1 METFY
6 VPVASHDDRDDW
18 DRLSSETVL
27 IIENDPETLRMLRDG
42 LDGMG
47 YRVLATTDGS
57 NIRQFCRDE
66 RPDAIIVDFNLA
78 GGASL
83 DICKQIKADAAIK
96 HIPVIFFEEHPE
108 RERVVAGFEVGAHD
122 FVSSS
127 LDSGEFNARLAAAVR
142 FKQAFDRLRQ
152 QNSKLE
158 ALAKHVRAAVQHYEQ
173 PRALEGSVDVES
185 DAIAGEA
192 IVRLTRRETEILQLL
207 ARGLSNEVISK
218 QLYISP
224 TTTRNHIQNILGKLG
239 VHSKL
244 EAVAYAVRAG
254 YVDFVG

>member
-1 METFY
+1 M
-6 VPVASHDDRDDW
+6 AN
-18 DRLSSETVL
+18 ETVL
-27 IIENDPETLRMLRDG
+27 VVDSDPDSLQQLKEG
-42 LDGMG
+42 LSKAG
-47 YRVLATTDGS
+47 YRVVASSDGAG
-57 NIRQFCRDE
+57 IKQQTREE
-66 RPDAIIVDFNLA
+66 RPDAIVIAYDLNDSS
-78 GGASL
+78 SL
-83 DICKQIKADAAIK
+83 DLCKQIKGDNATRCT
-96 HIPVIFFEEHPE
+96 PVIFIHPKPKAEH
-108 RERVVAGFEVGAHD
+108 VVAAFEVGAHD
-122 FVSSS
+122 ITARKISEA
-127 LDSGEFNARLAAAVR
+127 EFLARMAGAVR
-142 FKQAFDRLRQ
+142 VKQALDRLRQ
-152 QNSKLE
+152 QNNKLE

-173 PRALEGSVDVES
+173 PQAFEAGNVEL
-185 DAIAGEA
+185 DEQDDAGEA

>member
-1 METFY
+1 MPHETI
-6 VPVASHDDRDDW
+6 
-18 DRLSSETVL
+18 L
-27 IIENDPETLRMLRDG
+27 IIENDPEALHVLRE
-42 LDGMG
+42 GMASQG
-47 YRVLATTDGS
+47 YRVLVSADGS
-57 NIRQFCRDE
+57 NIRQLCRDE
-66 RPDAIIVDFNLA
+66 QPDTVIIDFNLA

-83 DICKQIKADAAIK
+83 DICKQIKADASIK
-96 HIPVIFFEEHPE
+96 HIPVFFIEEQPE
-108 RERVVAGFEVGAHD
+108 SKQMVAAFDLGAHD
-122 FVSSS
+122 FVARSM
-127 LDSGEFNARLAAAVR
+127 DNDEFNARLASAIR
-142 FKQAFDRLRQ
+142 IKQSFDRLRQ
-152 QNSKLE
+152 QKGKLE

-173 PRALEGSVDVES
+173 PRAPEGNIGVDEADV
-185 DAIAGEA
+185 AGEA